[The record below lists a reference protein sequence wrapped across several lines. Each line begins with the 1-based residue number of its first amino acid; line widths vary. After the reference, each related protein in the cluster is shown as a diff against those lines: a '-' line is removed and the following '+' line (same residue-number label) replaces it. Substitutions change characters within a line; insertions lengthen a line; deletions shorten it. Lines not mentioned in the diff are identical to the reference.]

1 MTLYTVIIKTIKGSL
16 LTIFHFLFH
25 IYRIYKA
32 NIICEVRMGLSDFQI
47 SQFWNDW
54 TRSEIKTVRHPY
66 ILMEKETLREL
77 QFDMGVLHS

>member
-47 SQFWNDW
+47 SQFWND
-54 TRSEIKTVRHPY
+54 
-66 ILMEKETLREL
+66 
-77 QFDMGVLHS
+77 